1 MSGLTAGAEVQGGD
15 NKCFIPFS
23 QRQSKSAVAA
33 YQAMKKRNKGG
44 RGVPTSKAERMIADT
59 LRDYNK

>member
-1 MSGLTAGAEVQGGD
+1 MGVQVQEGSEEGA

-33 YQAMKKRNKGG
+33 YQAMKKRNKGT
-44 RGVPTSKAERMIADT
+44 RGGPVSKADRMIADT
-59 LRDYNK
+59 MRDYNK